1 MLNNE
6 LMKEKLE
13 EYANGI
19 GIKSEVA
26 NDVLDYYDNNE
37 NIKGFFEDLLT
48 HGCQSGMIPGLV
60 YYTDTHKFF
69 DKHYEEIEDLRY
81 EYEQDFGEPL
91 KANGDLKNWFAWFGY
106 EETARKLAEELEIE
120 I

>member
-13 EYANGI
+13 EYIDGDD
-19 GIKSEVA
+19 IKSEVA

-48 HGCQSGMIPGLV
+48 YGCQSGMIPGLV

-91 KANGDLKNWFAWFGY
+91 KVNGDLKNWFAWFGY

>member
-1 MLNNE
+1 
-6 LMKEKLE
+6 
-13 EYANGI
+13 
-19 GIKSEVA
+19 
-26 NDVLDYYDNNE
+26 
-37 NIKGFFEDLLT
+37 
-48 HGCQSGMIPGLV
+48 MIPGLV

-81 EYEQDFGEPL
+81 EYESDTGECL
-91 KANGDLKNWFAWFGY
+91 QANGDLKNWFAWFGY